1 MLDVAR
7 LRVLVAVA
15 EHGSV
20 TAAANALNFA
30 QPSVSHHLTR
40 LQAETGVQLIT
51 RAGRGIR
58 LTPEGEALARRA
70 VEIIGRVEAAEV
82 ELAELAGLR
91 TSRIRV
97 AAFESALSV
106 WAPPAAATLR
116 QRHPDLDLRL
126 TDAHPTVALQRLR
139 AGEIDVAIVFRYDD
153 TTPDDGVTYDHI
165 ADDPMYLLSLRHGAT
180 LTDHRDA
187 TWIAG
192 CKNCRR
198 DFVDACEAAGFTPSI
213 SYTSD
218 DIIVSQALVAAG
230 LGVTTTPGMALRSHH
245 ADGVRATALEGWHR
259 RVYIATFGEPPLPAA
274 TSAFIAALRGAINH
288 DDRIGHRDDR
298 SVGAPR

>member
-20 TAAANALNFA
+20 TAAAKALNFA

-51 RAGRGIR
+51 RAGRGVR

-91 TSRIRV
+91 TSRVRV
-97 AAFESALSV
+97 AAFQSALSV

-116 QRHPDLDLRL
+116 HRHPDLDLRL
-126 TDAHPTVALQRLR
+126 TDAHPTVALKWLR
-139 AGEIDVAIVFRYDD
+139 AGTIDVAIVFRYDD
-153 TTPDDGVTYDHI
+153 TIPDDGVAYDHI
-165 ADDPMYLLSLRHGAT
+165 ANDPMYLLSLRHGTT

-192 CKNCRR
+192 CQDCRR
-198 DFVDACEAAGFTPSI
+198 EFINTCTAAG
-213 SYTSD
+213 
-218 DIIVSQALVAAG
+218 
-230 LGVTTTPGMALRSHH
+230 
-245 ADGVRATALEGWHR
+245 
-259 RVYIATFGEPPLPAA
+259 
-274 TSAFIAALRGAINH
+274 
-288 DDRIGHRDDR
+288 
-298 SVGAPR
+298 

>member
-20 TAAANALNFA
+20 TAAAKALNFA

-51 RAGRGIR
+51 RAGRGVQ

-91 TSRIRV
+91 TSRVRV

-126 TDAHPTVALQRLR
+126 TDAHPTVALKWLR
-139 AGEIDVAIVFRYDD
+139 AGTIDVAIVFRYDD
-153 TTPDDGVTYDHI
+153 TTPDDDVTYDHI
-165 ADDPMYLLSLRHGAT
+165 ADDPMYLLSQRHGAT
-180 LTDHRDA
+180 LTDHLDA

-192 CKNCRR
+192 CDDCRR
-198 DFVDACEAAGFTPSI
+198 DFVDACEAVGFTPNI

-245 ADGVRATALEGWHR
+245 AAGVRATALEGWHR

-274 TSAFIAALRGAINH
+274 TSAFIAALRGAIN
-288 DDRIGHRDDR
+288 RDDR